1 MNLSEFHSY
10 IADNQ
15 SNICQLTVI
24 QNSRTVIN
32 DTWNGYKADDTVHT
46 LSVTKSIV
54 SLLVG
59 IAIEQGLI
67 DGVDDHV
74 LDYFP
79 DYKINRGEKTIQKV
93 TLKNLLTMTAPYK
106 YRAEPW
112 SKICV
117 QEDWSTAALDYLGG
131 RCGLTG
137 EFQYSTLGIHI
148 LTGIIAVVSKMTTVD
163 FANKY
168 LFEPLAIAPRKIYVA
183 PDAEAHKAFT
193 VGKTPKGNIW
203 FSDEK
208 GVGAAGYGLCLSA
221 EEMAKIGFLCL
232 KKGVFHNKRIVSEKW
247 LEESTKVR
255 LCCGEKFRNMAYG
268 YLWWIIDENEGSYA
282 AIGNS
287 GNVIYVNADK
297 DLVISIAATFKPA
310 IFDRIEFIKGYIE
323 PFAAK
328 QHFPRSSRS
337 ALAVRP
343 GLSAKFT
350 QKF

>member
-1 MNLSEFHSY
+1 MINISEFHSY
-10 IADNQ
+10 VSDNQ
-15 SNICQLTVI
+15 PNICQVTVI
-24 QNSRTVIN
+24 QNDKIIIN
-32 DTWNGYKADDTVHT
+32 DMWNGYKADDTVHT
-46 LSVTKSIV
+46 MSVTKSIV

-67 DGVDDHV
+67 GCIDDYV

-79 DYKINRGEKTIQKV
+79 DYKIKRGEKTIQKV

-106 YRAEPW
+106 YKSEPW

-117 QEDWSTAALDYLGG
+117 QEDWSIATLDFLGG
-131 RCGLTG
+131 RRGITG

-148 LTGIIAVVSKMTTVD
+148 LTGIIARVSKMTTVD

-168 LFEPLAIAPRKIYVA
+168 LFEPLMIAPRKIYVA

-203 FSDEK
+203 FSDDK

-221 EEMAKIGFLCL
+221 EEMSKIGLLCL
-232 KKGVFHNKRIVSEKW
+232 KKGIFNSKRIVSKKW
-247 LEESTKVR
+247 LEESTKIN
-255 LCCGEKFRNMAYG
+255 LCCGEKFRNMKYG

-287 GNVIYVNADK
+287 GNVIYINPRNE
-297 DLVISIAATFKPA
+297 LVIAVSGYFKPTV
-310 IFDRIEFIKGYIE
+310 FDRIDFIKEQIE
-323 PFAAK
+323 K
-328 QHFPRSSRS
+328 KIEI
-337 ALAVRP
+337 
-343 GLSAKFT
+343 LS
-350 QKF
+350 

>member
-1 MNLSEFHSY
+1 MVNLSEFHSY
-10 IADNQ
+10 VSDNQ
-15 SNICQLTVI
+15 SNICQVTVI
-24 QNSRTVIN
+24 QNGKTIIN
-32 DTWNGYKADDTVHT
+32 DSWNGYKADDTVHT
-46 LSVTKSIV
+46 MSVTKNIV

-59 IAIEQGLI
+59 IAIKQGLI
-67 DGVDDHV
+67 GSVDDYV

-79 DYKINRGEKTIQKV
+79 DYKIKRGEKTIQKV

-106 YRAEPW
+106 YKSEPW

-117 QEDWSTAALDYLGG
+117 QEDWSIAALDFLGG
-131 RCGLTG
+131 RCGITG

-148 LTGIIAVVSKMTTVD
+148 LTGIIARVSKMTTVD

-168 LFEPLAIAPRKIYVA
+168 LFEPLMIAPRKIYVA

-221 EEMAKIGFLCL
+221 EEMSKIGLLCV
-232 KKGVFHNKRIVSEKW
+232 KKGVFNNRRIVSEKW
-247 LEESTKVR
+247 LAESTAVR
-255 LCCGEKFRNMAYG
+255 LHCDEKFRGMKYG

-287 GNVIYVNADK
+287 GNVIYINPK
-297 DLVISIAATFKPA
+297 KELVVAVSGYFKPKV
-310 IFDRIEFIKGYIE
+310 FDRIDFIKEQIE
-323 PFAAK
+323 EK
-328 QHFPRSSRS
+328 IED
-337 ALAVRP
+337 
-343 GLSAKFT
+343 
-350 QKF
+350 